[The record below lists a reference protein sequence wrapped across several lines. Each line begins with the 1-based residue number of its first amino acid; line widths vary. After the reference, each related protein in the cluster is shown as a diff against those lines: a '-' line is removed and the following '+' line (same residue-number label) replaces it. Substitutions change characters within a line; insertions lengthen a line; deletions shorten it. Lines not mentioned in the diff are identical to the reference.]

1 MGHGPRGKEGRKA
14 SLLRKFADAL
24 ELPKDIV
31 MDLPRVTMVGNVQ
44 LYIENHRGIIE
55 YAFNKVRINTTRGE
69 LVIFGEKLQVGN
81 INPDE
86 IVVDGR
92 IETVHLQD
100 WGEE

>member
-1 MGHGPRGKEGRKA
+1 MAHGPRGKEGRKE
-14 SLLRKFADAL
+14 SLLRKFADVL

-44 LYIENHRGIIE
+44 LHVENHRGIIE
-55 YAFNKVRINTTRGE
+55 YTFDKVRINTTRGE

-100 WGEE
+100 WGGE